1 MCLRMFLRQALSI
14 ESLKADSAYI
24 PAANDRF
31 WPARA
36 KALATAANVLVT
48 I

>member
-1 MCLRMFLRQALSI
+1 MFLRQTLSI

-36 KALATAANVLVT
+36 KAPATAENILVT
-48 I
+48 V

>member
-1 MCLRMFLRQALSI
+1 MFLRQMLSI
-14 ESLKADSAYI
+14 ESEKADSAYI

-31 WPARA
+31 WLARA
-36 KALATAANVLVT
+36 KVLKKARNIFVT